1 MVKARA
7 AAETVQTKLQ
17 KAAERKKKSVENTKT
32 PKPANPG
39 ADPQELACPDCGK
52 TFLGRYALNGH
63 KRFCKQPVD
72 AGLEVD
78 DGIQQVPKP
87 KSVSRSRS
95 ARAPT
100 SQPRSSSNKSPTY
113 TPGNS
118 QNLLGVDGYSDSGG
132 DDESSNSGGDP
143 NPNRN
148 PNPNT
153 N

>member
-7 AAETVQTKLQ
+7 AETVETKLA

-78 DGIQQVPKP
+78 DGIQQVPKA
-87 KSVSRSRS
+87 KSMSRSRS

-100 SQPRSSSNKSPTY
+100 SQPRSSSKKSLSY

-118 QNLLGVDGYSDSGG
+118 QNLLDVDGYSDDSPG

>member
-7 AAETVQTKLQ
+7 AAETVETKQQ

-78 DGIQQVPKP
+78 DGIQQVPKA
-87 KSVSRSRS
+87 KSMSRSRS

-100 SQPRSSSNKSPTY
+100 SQPRSSSKKSLTY

-118 QNLLGVDGYSDSGG
+118 QNLMGSDGYSDTSE
-132 DDESSNSGGDP
+132 DDGSNVSGGDP
-143 NPNRN
+143 NPNPN

>member
-7 AAETVQTKLQ
+7 AAETVETKQ
-17 KAAERKKKSVENTKT
+17 QRAAERKKKSVENTKT

-78 DGIQQVPKP
+78 DGIQQVPKA
-87 KSVSRSRS
+87 KSMSRSRS

-100 SQPRSSSNKSPTY
+100 SQPRSSSKKSLSY
-113 TPGNS
+113 SPGNS
-118 QNLLGVDGYSDSGG
+118 QNLLDVDGYSDSGG

-143 NPNRN
+143 NPNLN